1 MAEIKTDI
9 DINIDINIAQGKIK
23 KYLQDLA
30 TALRS
35 LPREQA
41 NDIVEELR
49 SHILEK
55 STANG
60 PMTPAI
66 VDAVL
71 AALGKPENLASL
83 YLTDDLQVR
92 ALASRSPLLILRTL
106 FRWASLSFAGFWVL
120 IASLVGYFLSLSM
133 LVCALL
139 RPIHPYTA
147 GLWQIPNPE
156 SDFSISLRLGFAS
169 VPPGSRDLLGWWI
182 VPIGIV
188 GGIGLFL
195 LTGLFGLWSIQ
206 RLRRATSPRLR
217 QSQPE
222 NFQ

>member
-1 MAEIKTDI
+1 MAETEIE
-9 DINIDINIAQGKIK
+9 IAQSKIK

-41 NDIVEELR
+41 SDIVEELR
-49 SHILEK
+49 SHIVEK
-55 STANG
+55 STSNG
-60 PMTPAI
+60 PMTPATM
-66 VDAVL
+66 DAVL

-133 LVCALL
+133 VVCALV
-139 RPIHPYTA
+139 RPFHPLTA

-156 SDFSISLRLGFAS
+156 NDYSISLRLGFGA

-182 VPIGIV
+182 VPIGII
-188 GGIGLFL
+188 GGIGFS
-195 LTGLFGLWSIQ
+195 F
-206 RLRRATSPRLR
+206 
-217 QSQPE
+217 
-222 NFQ
+222 

>member
-1 MAEIKTDI
+1 MPQVEIEI
-9 DINIDINIAQGKIK
+9 EVAQNKIK
-23 KYLQDLA
+23 KYLKDLA
-30 TALRS
+30 VALRS

-41 NDIVEELR
+41 TDIVEEIH
-49 SHILEK
+49 SHIVEK
-55 STANG
+55 SAGNG
-60 PMTPAI
+60 PMTPAT

-71 AALGKPENLASL
+71 AALGKPESLAGL

-106 FRWASLSFAGFWVL
+106 FRWASLSFAGFCVL
-120 IASLVGYFLSLSM
+120 MASLVGYFLSLSM

-139 RPIHPYTA
+139 RPIHPSTA
-147 GLWQIPNPE
+147 GLWQIPNPAN
-156 SDFSISLRLGFAS
+156 DFSISLRLGFAT

-206 RLRRATSPRLR
+206 RLRRATSSRLH
-217 QSQPE
+217 QNHAGTIQ
-222 NFQ
+222 